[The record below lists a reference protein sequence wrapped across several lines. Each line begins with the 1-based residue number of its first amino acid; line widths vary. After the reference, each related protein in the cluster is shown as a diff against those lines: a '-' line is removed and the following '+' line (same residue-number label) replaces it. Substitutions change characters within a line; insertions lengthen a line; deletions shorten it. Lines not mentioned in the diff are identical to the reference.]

1 MNFLLGL
8 WSTNFLGLCVGALAT
23 TVAVISILLAINVF
37 RYEGNAGTI
46 APTKRKRATGLMAAM
61 IVFGLIAAW
70 TNRVELAWLGMIG
83 VSVAVILSVSLY
95 DRANTREVIHRM
107 SLRIGAAAAIGT
119 IGIIAALIVGMQN
132 GGSWNDIVN
141 MFRIGAS
148 MNQQAYFLVSLLT
161 IGAMI
166 GVAPLHLGL
175 SEIYSKV
182 ASPFGAFAASVLPLV
197 GLVTILKIRGAADM
211 AMGDSGAWTG
221 TVLITFG
228 VITIA
233 WNLVTILRQANYK
246 KLFAELS
253 LLHVGIIL
261 SVSGF
266 GLAGMIPSMMHICGL
281 VLATC
286 TLFAVAGVLHATYK
300 TTKISGVRN
309 MGKLLPGISRVF
321 SFLMA
326 GFVFIPV
333 SSLFMSGMIM
343 LGYSIQQHT
352 ILTIILTGLIFI
364 VCCSIAVR
372 VFDMLRSRADD
383 DTSMLLPAHWK
394 LTLIVSTFLVISL
407 GVYGWYIGTE
417 DGIRNFVEIVQS
429 IAQL

>member
-1 MNFLLGL
+1 MNFFLGL
-8 WSTNFLGLCVGALAT
+8 WSTNFLGLCVGSLAT
-23 TVAVISILLAINVF
+23 VIAIVSILLAVNVF
-37 RYEGNAGTI
+37 RHEGNAGTI
-46 APTKRKRATGLMAAM
+46 TPTKRKRATGLMAAM
-61 IVFGLIAAW
+61 IFCGLVAAW

-83 VSVAVILSVSLY
+83 VSVAVIISVSLY

-107 SLRIGAAAAIGT
+107 GLRIGAAAAIGA
-119 IGIIAALIVGMQN
+119 IGIIVALIVGMQN
-132 GGSWNDIVN
+132 GGSWSDIVT
-141 MFRIGAS
+141 MFRIGVS
-148 MNQQAYFLVSLLT
+148 MNEQAYFLVSLLT

-166 GVAPLHLGL
+166 GVAPLHIGL
-175 SEIYSKV
+175 SETYSKV

-197 GLVTILKIRGAADM
+197 GSVTIMKIRGAADM

-233 WNLVTILRQANYK
+233 WNLVTILRQTNYK
-246 KLFAELS
+246 KLFTELS

-266 GLAGMIPSMMHICGL
+266 GLAGMIPSMMHIGGL
-281 VLATC
+281 ALATC
-286 TLFAVAGVLHATYK
+286 TLFAMAGVLHATYK
-300 TTKISGVRN
+300 TTKISGIRN

-321 SFLMA
+321 FFLMA

-352 ILTIILTGLIFI
+352 ILTIILACAIFI
-364 VCCSIAVR
+364 VCCTIAIR

-383 DTSMLLPAHWK
+383 DTSMLLPAQWK
-394 LTLIVSTFLVISL
+394 LTLIVSALLVVTL

-417 DGIRNFVEIVQS
+417 DGIRHFVEIVQS
-429 IAQL
+429 ISQL

>member
-1 MNFLLGL
+1 MNFFLQL
-8 WSTNFLGLCVGALAT
+8 WSTNFLGLCVGGFAT
-23 TVAVISILLAINVF
+23 GIAIISILLAINVF
-37 RYEGNAGTI
+37 RHEGNAGAIT
-46 APTKRKRATGLMAAM
+46 PTKRKRATGLMAAM
-61 IVFGLIAAW
+61 IVCGLIAAW
-70 TNRVELAWLGMIG
+70 THYIELAWLGMIG
-83 VSVAVILSVSLY
+83 VSVAVVLSVSLY

-107 SLRIGAAAAIGT
+107 GLRISAAAAIGAV
-119 IGIIAALIVGMQN
+119 GIIVALIVGMQN
-132 GGSWNDIVN
+132 GGSWNDIVT
-141 MFRIGAS
+141 MFRIGVS
-148 MNQQAYFLVSLLT
+148 MNEQAYFLVSLLT

-166 GVAPLHLGL
+166 GVAPLHIGL
-175 SEIYSKV
+175 SETYSKV
-182 ASPFGAFAASVLPLV
+182 ASPFGAFAASILPLV
-197 GLVTILKIRGAADM
+197 GLVTILKIRGVADM

-228 VITIA
+228 VITIV
-233 WNLVTILRQANYK
+233 WNLVSILRQSNYK

-266 GLAGMIPSMMHICGL
+266 GLAGMIPAMMHVGGL

-286 TLFAVAGVLHATYK
+286 ALFAIAGVLHATYK

-309 MGKLLPGISRVF
+309 MGKLLPGTSRVF
-321 SFLMA
+321 FFLTA

-343 LGYSIQQHT
+343 LGYSLQQHT
-352 ILTIILTGLIFI
+352 ILTIILAGAIFA

-372 VFDMLRSRADD
+372 VFDMLRSRSDD

-394 LTLIVSTFLVISL
+394 LTLIVSTLLVTSL
-407 GVYGWYIGTE
+407 AVYGWYIGTE
-417 DGIRNFVEIVQS
+417 SGVRNFVEIVQS